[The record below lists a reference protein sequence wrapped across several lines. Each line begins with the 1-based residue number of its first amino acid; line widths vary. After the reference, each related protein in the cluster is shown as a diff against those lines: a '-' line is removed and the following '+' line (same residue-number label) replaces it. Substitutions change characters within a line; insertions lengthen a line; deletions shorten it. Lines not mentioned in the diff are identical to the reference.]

1 MGASGAIALAALN
14 YPTALRSTGVGWAMG
29 LGRGGQVIA
38 PLIISMMLGLGWETT
53 QIFLA
58 TALAPFVAAVFILA
72 FTFHADRLKVLGTLT
87 PSPKIS

>member
-1 MGASGAIALAALN
+1 
-14 YPTALRSTGVGWAMG
+14 
-29 LGRGGQVIA
+29 
-38 PLIISMMLGLGWETT
+38 LGWGTT